1 MKKILIYFTFFF
13 LFNACSFDNKT
24 GIWSDATK
32 EVSDEKKDIRILKKN
47 KKYKKDGKTI
57 TEARYKAVCKW
68 GLFNP
73 PECDYER
80 VNDPTNE
87 ENIQFVNIFQNE
99 ELFEQEKLKDTKIE
113 INITKAPKNKN
124 WLQTNFNSGNSI
136 PNLPFSDKKDVILKS
151 SKLSR
156 SILNTNFLYFNDSI
170 LYSDQKGSIYVYSIE
185 NKEKSFKFN
194 FYQNKY
200 KKFKKKIYLLI
211 HNKIIFAADNLGYV
225 YAIDVSSKK
234 LIWAKNFG
242 IPFRSNIKLVNNQLL
257 LASQDNVLFSLA
269 TSNGEKN
276 WEIASSVT
284 YLKASFENSIAIDQN
299 NNNLFFLNTSGELYS
314 INYETKNINWVLNF
328 KSSSSP
334 NEQDL
339 FLSYPMVLRNNLL
352 SVTTNKS
359 IFTVNSLNGSKVWR
373 KAIPIS
379 SKPLITKNYMFV
391 VTKNNFLMCIDN
403 LSGEVLWSRN
413 IYKQINQK
421 KANKFGAINDFSIVE
436 SAILISSFNGYL
448 ISANYQDGS
457 VISYKRLARS
467 GIKSKQIFVDGYM
480 YVLNGNNKILKVE

>member
-1 MKKILIYFTFFF
+1 MQKILIYFSIFF

-32 EVSDEKKDIRILKKN
+32 EVSDEKKDIRKLKKN

-68 GLFNP
+68 GIFNP

-80 VNDPTNE
+80 INDPRNE
-87 ENIQFVNIFQNE
+87 ENIQFVNVFQNE
-99 ELFEQEKLKDTKIE
+99 ELFEEEILKDTKIK
-113 INITKAPKNKN
+113 INIIKSQKNKN
-124 WLQTNFNSGNSI
+124 WLQTNYSSGNSI
-136 PNLPFSDKKDVILKS
+136 PNLHFSDKKDVILKS

-156 SILNTNFLYFNDSI
+156 STLNSSFLYFNDSI
-170 LYSDQKGSIYVYSIE
+170 VYSDQKGSIYVYSVE

-194 FYQNKY
+194 FYQKKY

-225 YAIDVSSKK
+225 YAIDINSKK

-242 IPFRSNIKLVNNQLL
+242 IPFRSNIKVANNQLL
-257 LASQDNVLFSLA
+257 LASQDNVLFSLDVF
-269 TSNGEKN
+269 NGVKN

-284 YLKASFENSIAIDQN
+284 YLKSAFENSIVIDQN
-299 NNNLFFLNTSGELYS
+299 SNNLFFLNTSGELYS

-328 KSSSSP
+328 KSSSAP

-339 FLSYPMVLRNNLL
+339 FLSHPMVLRNNLL

-359 IFTVNSLNGSKVWR
+359 IFTVNSITGSKIWR

-379 SKPLITKNYMFV
+379 TKPLVTKNYTFV
-391 VTKNNFLMCIDN
+391 ITKNNFLMCIDN
-403 LSGEVLWSRN
+403 SNGNVLWSRN
-413 IYKQINQK
+413 IFKQINEK
-421 KANKFGAINDFSIVE
+421 KVNKLGAVNDFNIVE

-457 VISYKRLARS
+457 IISYKRLSRN
-467 GIKSKQIFVDGYM
+467 GIKSKPIFANGYM
-480 YVLNGNNKILKVE
+480 YVLNGNNKILKIE